1 MLLAQDFIFK
11 VLKGTAVAQ
20 LVEHLTLDL
29 MVMNL
34 SPKLDIEITLKK
46 KKKER
51 KSRILT
57 SFQLASAVVN
67 LYHEE

>member
-1 MLLAQDFIFK
+1 M
-11 VLKGTAVAQ
+11 AQ